1 MQSALKT
8 GAAAA
13 ADEARYRNQAT
24 QRVLAVLSAFV
35 GHDQV
40 HGVSELAR
48 ALGTNKNMVH
58 RALTTL
64 TEAGYLARAADGER
78 YQLGPRIL
86 ELQGGEADEFDIRAL
101 CRPFLEQL
109 YALTGESVFLSIIV
123 GPSRVNIDWIEA
135 RGRRVGNSLRGRA
148 VPLHCTRMSRV
159 LLACLGDREIV
170 AYLDAAQ
177 PLDRY
182 DAIFPETANATL
194 EEIWSDVRRVRR
206 DGYLTWRNPQQYS
219 SAYIG
224 FPILDGAGRPH
235 ALVTIGGPMER
246 FTADR
251 IKAELP
257 RMLAILEP
265 LRQQGRLVPAVPVL
279 MPEGPPVGGP
289 A

>member
-1 MQSALKT
+1 MRSAIKPRE
-8 GAAAA
+8 APPP
-13 ADEARYRNQAT
+13 DEARYRNQAT

-35 GHDQV
+35 GPDQV
-40 HGVSELAR
+40 HGVTELAR
-48 ALGTNKNMVH
+48 ALGTSKNMVH

-64 TEAGYLARAADGER
+64 TEPGYLARAADGER

-86 ELQGGEADEFDIRAL
+86 ELQGREADEFDIRAL
-101 CRPFLEQL
+101 CGPFLEEL
-109 YALTGESVFLSIIV
+109 YALTEESVFLSIVV

-159 LLACLGDREIV
+159 VLACLGDPEIA
-170 AYLDAAQ
+170 AYLDAAR

-182 DAIFPETANATL
+182 DAIFPETAAATL
-194 EEIWSDVRRVRR
+194 DEIWADIRRVRH
-206 DGYLTWRNPQQYS
+206 DGHLTWRNPQQYS

-224 FPILDGAGRPH
+224 FPIQDAAGRPH

-246 FTADR
+246 FTAER
-251 IKAELP
+251 ILALLP

-279 MPEGPPVGGP
+279 MPQAPQ
-289 A
+289 